1 MKLSYKSLKRYKE
14 IVHIL
19 IKYGFTFVVEKLNIE
34 NFAYK
39 IPITN
44 PPQEIK
50 DMSTAQKLRKA
61 LEELGPTYIKLGQIL
76 STRKDLF
83 DSDIIEELSKLRDN
97 VEIFD
102 TNLAKDIFFNETG
115 LFIDEE
121 FIDFN
126 QVPIAAASI
135 GQVYEAKLS
144 DNSPII
150 IKIQR
155 PDIEDIIKSDIEILK
170 KLVIAFSESIDIN
183 INLVKLV
190 DEFYTQLMRELDYN
204 FEAMNC
210 IKFKKI
216 FKGYDK
222 MYIPTIYDK
231 YTTKKVL
238 VMEKII
244 GLKLSDSNL
253 FKKFN
258 WDTKKISDVGVDALF
273 KQIFEYGFFHADL
286 HPGNI
291 FVISKECISYID
303 FGTIGIIDNKT
314 LNNLVHIFMA
324 IMQKNTDK
332 IICILEQMNIITSN
346 IDVNSFKYDLLY
358 LIHYYYDL
366 PLDKINVGDILN
378 EIFKFFR
385 KHNVYLPTELVT
397 LGKTLMTLEGTGR
410 QLDPNFSLAYATN
423 KIAKRYYLS
432 KLDIKNI
439 FDSSKSN
446 IEEMFFDIRLI
457 PKRIVNILKNIEN
470 NDLKI
475 EIDDIKFTNLEKT
488 ILDLSTKLSLSLV
501 LASLVVGSS
510 LIVSSPN
517 LSQSTILS
525 KLAITG
531 FFISFL
537 IGLLLVIKIL
547 GTHYRD

>member
-19 IKYGFTFVVEKLNIE
+19 LKYGFIFVVEKLNIE

-50 DMSTAQKLRKA
+50 DMSAAKKLRKA

-83 DSDIIEELSKLRDN
+83 DTDIIDELSKLRDN

-102 TNLAKDIFFNETG
+102 TNLAREIFFNETG
-115 LFIDEE
+115 LYIDEE
-121 FIDFN
+121 FIEFN
-126 QVPIAAASI
+126 STPIAAASI
-135 GQVYEAKLS
+135 GQVYEAKLK
-144 DNSPII
+144 DNNPII

-170 KLVIAFSESIDIN
+170 KLVVAFSESIELNLD
-183 INLVKLV
+183 LVKLV

-216 FKGYDK
+216 FNDYDEV
-222 MYIPTIYDK
+222 YIPTVYDK

-244 GLKLSDSNL
+244 GLKLSDKDL
-253 FKKFN
+253 LKKFN
-258 WDTKKISDVGVDALF
+258 WDTRKISDLGVDALF

-291 FVISKECISYID
+291 FVVSKNCISYID

-314 LNNLVHIFMA
+314 LNNLSQIVIA
-324 IMQKNTDK
+324 IIEKNTDK
-332 IICILEQMNIITSN
+332 IVCILEHMNIISSN
-346 IDVNSFKYDLLY
+346 IDINSFKYDLLY
-358 LIHYYYDL
+358 LIHYYYDM
-366 PLDKINVGDILN
+366 PIDKINVGDILN

-385 KHNVYLPTELVT
+385 KYKISLPTELVT
-397 LGKTLMTLEGTGR
+397 LGKTLITLEGTGR
-410 QLDPNFSLAYATN
+410 QLDPNFSLAHATN

-439 FDSSKSN
+439 FESSKSN
-446 IEEMFFDIRLI
+446 MEDMFFDIRLI

-501 LASLVVGSS
+501 LASLIVGSS

-517 LSQSTILS
+517 LSQSIILS
-525 KLAITG
+525 KLAISG

-547 GTHYRD
+547 RTHYRN

>member
-19 IKYGFTFVVEKLNIE
+19 LKYGFTFVVEKLNIE

-50 DMSTAQKLRKA
+50 DMSTAKKLRKA

-83 DSDIIEELSKLRDN
+83 DTDIIDELSKLRDN

-102 TNLAKDIFFNETG
+102 TNLAKEIFFNETG
-115 LFIDEE
+115 LYIDEE
-121 FIDFN
+121 FIEFN
-126 QVPIAAASI
+126 SIPIAAASI
-135 GQVYEAKLS
+135 GQVYEAKLK
-144 DNSPII
+144 DNNPII

-170 KLVIAFSESIDIN
+170 KLVVAFNESIELNLD
-183 INLVKLV
+183 LVKLV

-216 FKGYDK
+216 FNDYDEV
-222 MYIPTIYDK
+222 YIPTVYDK

-244 GLKLSDSNL
+244 GLKLSDKDL
-253 FKKFN
+253 LKKFN
-258 WDTKKISDVGVDALF
+258 WDTKEISDLGVDALF

-291 FVISKECISYID
+291 FVVSKNCISYID

-314 LNNLVHIFMA
+314 LNNLSQIVIA
-324 IMQKNTDK
+324 IIEKNTDK
-332 IICILEQMNIITSN
+332 IVCILEHMNIISSN
-346 IDVNSFKYDLLY
+346 IDINSFKYDLLY
-358 LIHYYYDL
+358 LIHYYYDM
-366 PLDKINVGDILN
+366 PIDKINVGDILN

-385 KHNVYLPTELVT
+385 KYKISLPTELVT
-397 LGKTLMTLEGTGR
+397 LGKTLITLEGTGR
-410 QLDPNFSLAYATN
+410 QLDPNFSLACATN

-439 FDSSKSN
+439 FESSKSN
-446 IEEMFFDIRLI
+446 MEDMFFDIRLI

-501 LASLVVGSS
+501 LASLIVGSS

-517 LSQSTILS
+517 LSQSIILS
-525 KLAITG
+525 KLAVAG

-547 GTHYRD
+547 RTHYRN